1 MNREPYQRKYSTQ
14 PPRPAESDVPKR
26 PRSRRR
32 RRYPLWAVLLM
43 LLGAG
48 TLLVLLMRHVIVP
61 VLVLLPG
68 WIGGGA

>member
-1 MNREPYQRKYSTQ
+1 MNREPYQRKFSSQ

-68 WIGGGA
+68 WLGGGA

>member
-1 MNREPYQRKYSTQ
+1 MNREPYQRKFSSQ
-14 PPRPAESDVPKR
+14 PPRPAESDAP
-26 PRSRRR
+26 PMPHSRRK

-68 WIGGGA
+68 WLGGGA

>member
-1 MNREPYQRKYSTQ
+1 MNREPYQRKFSSQ
-14 PPRPAESDVPKR
+14 PPCPAESDAPEMPRPKR
-26 PRSRRR
+26 K

-43 LLGAG
+43 LLDAG

-68 WIGGGA
+68 WLGGGA

>member
-1 MNREPYQRKYSTQ
+1 MPH
-14 PPRPAESDVPKR
+14 
-26 PRSRRR
+26 SRRK

>member
-1 MNREPYQRKYSTQ
+1 MNREPYQRKFSSQ
-14 PPRPAESDVPKR
+14 PPRPAESDALKR
-26 PRSRRR
+26 HRSRRR

-68 WIGGGA
+68 WMGGGV

>member
-1 MNREPYQRKYSTQ
+1 MNREPYQRKFSPQ

-68 WIGGGA
+68 WLGGGA